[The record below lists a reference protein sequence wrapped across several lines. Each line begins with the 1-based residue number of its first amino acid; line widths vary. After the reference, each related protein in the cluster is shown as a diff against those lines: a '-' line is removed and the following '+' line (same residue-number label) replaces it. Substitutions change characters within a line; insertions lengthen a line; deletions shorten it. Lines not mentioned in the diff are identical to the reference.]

1 MEARR
6 IYRSADYV
14 IRGWVGLTIVRNRV
28 PGDHDRTD
36 DIDES
41 EKSFVLRPTISSHSF
56 RSLEEITRI
65 FLAMR
70 QRNGRNGEDL
80 PSNGSFRPP
89 VSFESSSRWIRNS
102 KITRSE
108 IVTRSGARS
117 ISSTVGEVRVRGKIG
132 VEGTLIRSRRRIHLS
147 RSSDRLPIVYGIKSC
162 SRFKRS
168 P

>member
-1 MEARR
+1 MISTNR
-6 IYRSADYV
+6 
-14 IRGWVGLTIVRNRV
+14 RNRSCF
-28 PGDHDRTD
+28 DQR
-36 DIDES
+36 S
-41 EKSFVLRPTISSHSF
+41 RPTRFVRSKKSRESF
-56 RSLEEITRI
+56 SRC
-65 FLAMR
+65 
-70 QRNGRNGEDL
+70 D
-80 PSNGSFRPP
+80 NGSEWGGPPFERELSFEP

-147 RSSDRLPIVYGIKSC
+147 RSSFDRLPIVYGIKSC

>member
-80 PSNGSFRPP
+80 PSNGSFRSNPFRLNRR
-89 VSFESSSRWIRNS
+89 VDGFGIR
-102 KITRSE
+102 RLHG
-108 IVTRSGARS
+108 VRLLRGAGRD
-117 ISSTVGEVRVRGKIG
+117 
-132 VEGTLIRSRRRIHLS
+132 RSRVQSGKYVSEER
-147 RSSDRLPIVYGIKSC
+147 
-162 SRFKRS
+162 
-168 P
+168 

>member
-56 RSLEEITRI
+56 RPLEEITRI

-70 QRNGRNGEDL
+70 QRVGMGRTSLRTGAFVH
-80 PSNGSFRPP
+80 PFRLNRR
-89 VSFESSSRWIRNS
+89 VDGFGIR
-102 KITRSE
+102 RLHG
-108 IVTRSGARS
+108 VRLLRGAGRD
-117 ISSTVGEVRVRGKIG
+117 
-132 VEGTLIRSRRRIHLS
+132 RSRVQSGKYVSEER
-147 RSSDRLPIVYGIKSC
+147 
-162 SRFKRS
+162 
-168 P
+168 